1 MGTDTANLIQTLGFP
16 VVAAAAAGI
25 FGYKIVFYVLRDL
38 SAEVKNVYGIV
49 VKLIDRLNVSDK
61 ETNKLS
67 REIAQLRCEVAALYR
82 CMGVSPK
89 RGKKVSDDRSD

>member
-25 FGYKIVFYVLRDL
+25 FGYKIVFYVLRNL
-38 SAEVKNVYGIV
+38 SGEVKALYEII
-49 VKLIDRLNVSDK
+49 VKLIDRLNGHDK

-67 REIAQLRCEVAALYR
+67 KEISNLRVEVSAVDK
-82 CMGVSPK
+82 CMGVNPK
-89 RGKKVSDDRSD
+89 KMPRSKQED